1 MFMSQYHEP
10 VELLDEKAMDIVRA
24 LNSLKEEVEAV
35 DWYNQ
40 RVVATNDEELKAI
53 MAHNRD
59 EEIEHVCMTL
69 EWLRRNMPVWDEEL
83 RTYLFTEGPIASIE
97 EIAMGKETDN
107 KDVEGKTGLNVGDLK

>member
-1 MFMSQYHEP
+1 
-10 VELLDEKAMDIVRA
+10 
-24 LNSLKEEVEAV
+24 
-35 DWYNQ
+35 
-40 RVVATNDEELKAI
+40 
-53 MAHNRD
+53 
-59 EEIEHVCMTL
+59 MTL